1 MYAQIYMHVHTYMN
15 IYIYIYIYMRE
26 REREREK
33 EREREREN
41 TSGRRIHICK
51 YRKSIENPSSF
62 EKYIL
67 GQPFV

>member
-1 MYAQIYMHVHTYMN
+1 
-15 IYIYIYIYMRE
+15 MRE